1 MKQLIFLAVI
11 AATAPSY
18 AALYKC
24 GSTYTDKPCEGAQ
37 IVKVTSGSGGVDVQG
52 TLLECKNNDGKIWYD
67 TRECPEDYKQIARHS
82 VPANLSVKDKIYI
95 VEMRK
100 QGRRN
105 LDEHEKRGSIGIAP
119 SQIDKANTP
128 NCKSI
133 AEQIK
138 HLDNQMRQ
146 PQSASSMS
154 YLNEQR
160 RKLSDRRFRA
170 CR

>member
-11 AATAPSY
+11 AASVPAY
-18 AALYKC
+18 ASIYKC
-24 GSTYTDKPCEGAQ
+24 GNTYTDKPCEGAQ
-37 IVKVTSGSGGVDVQG
+37 IVKTRNVSGGVDVQG
-52 TLLECKNNDGKIWYD
+52 VLFECKKNNGETWYYTDG
-67 TRECPEDYKQIARHS
+67 CPEDHKYIARHP
-82 VPANLSVKDKIYI
+82 VPASLSVKDKIYI

-105 LDEHEKRGSIGIAP
+105 LDEHEQRGSIGIAP
-119 SQIDKANTP
+119 SQRDKANTP
-128 NCKSI
+128 NCKGI

-138 HLDNQMRQ
+138 YIDNQMRQ

-160 RKLSDRRFRA
+160 RKLSDRRFRE

>member
-1 MKQLIFLAVI
+1 MKQLIFLAAL
-11 AATAPSY
+11 AATLPAY
-18 AALYKC
+18 ASIYKC
-24 GSTYTDKPCEGAQ
+24 GGTYTDKPCEGAQ
-37 IVKVTSGSGGVDVQG
+37 TVKVRSASGGLDVQG
-52 TLLECKNNDGKIWYD
+52 VLFECRKQDGQIWYY
-67 TRECPEDYKQIARHS
+67 TYQCPEGEKYIARHS

-105 LDEHEKRGSIGIAP
+105 LDEHERRGSAGVMP

-128 NCKSI
+128 NCKHI

-138 HLDNQMRQ
+138 HFDNLMRQ
-146 PQSASSMS
+146 PQSAASMS

-160 RKLSDRRFRA
+160 RKLSDRRFRE

>member
-1 MKQLIFLAVI
+1 MKQLIFLVAIV
-11 AATAPSY
+11 ASVPAY
-18 AALYKC
+18 AIIYKC
-24 GSTYTDKPCEGAQ
+24 GATYTDKPCEGAQ
-37 IVKVTSGSGGVDVQG
+37 TVKVRSASGGVDVQG
-52 TLLECKNNDGKIWYD
+52 VLFECRKQYGQIWYY
-67 TRECPEDYKQIARHS
+67 TYQCPEGEKYIARHS
-82 VPANLSVKDKIYI
+82 VPASLSVKDKIYI

-105 LDEHEKRGSIGIAP
+105 LDEHERRPSLGYAP
-119 SQIDKANTP
+119 SQRDKANTP

-138 HLDNQMRQ
+138 NLDNQMRQ

-154 YLNEQR
+154 YLTDQR
-160 RKLSDRRFRA
+160 HKLSDRRFRE

>member
-1 MKQLIFLAVI
+1 MKKILTILIFSSI
-11 AATAPSY
+11 ACSHASI
-18 AALYKC
+18 YKC

-37 IVKVTSGSGGVDVQG
+37 TVKVRSASGGVDVQG
-52 TLLECKNNDGKIWYD
+52 VLFECRKQDGQIWYY
-67 TRECPEDYKQIARHS
+67 TYQCPEGEKYIARHS

-105 LDEHEKRGSIGIAP
+105 LEEHEQRGSLGYAP
-119 SQIDKANTP
+119 SQRDKANTP

-154 YLNEQR
+154 YLTDQR
-160 RKLSDRRFRA
+160 RKLSDRRFRE